1 MMRRLYSF
9 IFSSIGIAPARPKM
23 WWNTDLGDGFK
34 PLDIVY
40 FASKTVK
47 RTLLAVAFQ
56 VEIVFLRE
64 LVDSSWWQ

>member
-1 MMRRLYSF
+1 M
-9 IFSSIGIAPARPKM
+9 
-23 WWNTDLGDGFK
+23 GDGFK